1 MKHHEIQSTTVVA
14 VRKNGSVVLASDG
27 QVTFGD
33 TVMKHRANKIRRL
46 YHDRV
51 LTGFAGAA
59 ADAFTLFEKLEAR
72 LETYN
77 GNLTRAAVELA
88 KEWRTDKMLRR
99 LEAMLIAAD
108 SERSLIISG
117 SGDVIDPDHDVLAIG
132 SGGPYALAAARA
144 MMKHSDLAAADIA
157 REALEIAGE
166 ICIYTNNSISIESI
180 DIADHRD

>member
-1 MKHHEIQSTTVVA
+1 MTGNGIHSTTVVA

-27 QVTFGD
+27 QVTFGN
-33 TVMKHRANKIRRL
+33 TVIKHRANKIRRL

-59 ADAFTLFEKLEAR
+59 ADAFTLFEKLEAK
-72 LETYN
+72 LENFN

-132 SGGPYALAAARA
+132 SGGPYALSAARA
-144 MMKHSDLAAADIA
+144 MMKHSNLDA
-157 REALEIAGE
+157 REIAEEALKIAGE
-166 ICIYTNNSISIESI
+166 ICIYTNNSISIESL
-180 DIADHRD
+180 DAEDNEV